1 MPGNKVVFLS
11 WSTNQGRIA
20 DTSEGVVDPE
30 RARKW
35 NANFHDRVCITEM
48 ISSLNEIVK

>member
-30 RARKW
+30 RARKG
-35 NANFHDRVCITEM
+35 NANIHDRSMHHGDGIFIE
-48 ISSLNEIVK
+48 

>member
-11 WSTNQGRIA
+11 SSTNQGRIA

-30 RARKW
+30 RARKG
-35 NANFHDRVCITEM
+35 NAYFHDRSMHHRDDIFIE
-48 ISSLNEIVK
+48 